1 MSDDVFFD
9 YYELLQ
15 LSPNADTE
23 TIERVSRHLAKKY
36 HPDNKISADKDL
48 FLKIVEAYR
57 TLSSPETRTSYDLK
71 HRDYWNQKW
80 SVAAMATDSSTL
92 GEDKDIREHLLSMLY
107 VQRRSNMKNPGLGE
121 IEMARLLD
129 TPSELIEFHLW
140 YLKSKGW
147 VERLDTG
154 HLAITA
160 LGVDEAEKRRHLLN
174 PSRLIGLD
182 GSAKNEGKKNA

>member
-1 MSDDVFFD
+1 MSDNDFFD

-15 LSPNADTE
+15 LSPNADSE

-36 HPDNKISADKDL
+36 HPDNKMSADKEL

-57 TLSSPETRTSYDLK
+57 ALSNPESRTSYDLK
-71 HRDYWNQKW
+71 HKEYWSQKW

-92 GEDKDIREHLLSMLY
+92 IKDIDVREHLLLMLY
-107 VQRRSNMKNPGLGE
+107 IQRRSNMQSPGLGE
-121 IEMARLLD
+121 NEMARLMD

-140 YLKSKGW
+140 YLKAKGW

-160 LGVDEAEKRRHLLN
+160 LGVDEAEKRRHLLD

-182 GSAKNEGKKNA
+182 GSADKNN